1 MSAAAARNQ
10 MEGRIKLG
18 SVKTAD
24 SLASLLLIT
33 GQDGAGKLQI
43 ISCPL
48 TCSLVQYI
56 IEVVWMILSSVSSYL
71 IISLHLLRPTEV
83 LPNIALRADGW
94 TH

>member
-48 TCSLVQYI
+48 TCSLVQCI
-56 IEVVWMILSSVSSYL
+56 IEVVWILSSVPSYL

-83 LPNIALRADGW
+83 LPDLAA
-94 TH
+94 

>member
-33 GQDGAGKLQI
+33 AQDGAGKLQI
-43 ISCPL
+43 ITCPL
-48 TCSLVQYI
+48 TCSLLQYYS
-56 IEVVWMILSSVSSYL
+56 IEVVWMILSSVFSYL
-71 IISLHLLRPTEV
+71 RGH
-83 LPNIALRADGW
+83 
-94 TH
+94 